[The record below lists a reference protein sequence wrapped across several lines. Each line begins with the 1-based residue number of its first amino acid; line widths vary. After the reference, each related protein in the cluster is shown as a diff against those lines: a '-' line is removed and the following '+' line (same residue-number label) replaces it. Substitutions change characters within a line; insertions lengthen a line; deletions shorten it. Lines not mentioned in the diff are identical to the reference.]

1 MLACTGSGQE
11 ALMHKTLYNS
21 LFIFFTVLLAA
32 GLFWRTAESASGMG
46 ALPVCEIRGTV
57 SDIRIKKAPVPSP
70 LVENETLIS
79 VDVQERKARYGDIA
93 PCTQRAVAA
102 ETRTY
107 KLCSQR
113 DIETGDVIGGTEAV
127 ATGPA
132 SPVGCLFDLVVI
144 AHKE

>member
-1 MLACTGSGQE
+1 MKQTLRYSAFVFCAAVLAS
-11 ALMHKTLYNS
+11 A
-21 LFIFFTVLLAA
+21 V
-32 GLFWRTAESASGMG
+32 FWRAAESASGFG

-57 SDIRIKKAPVPSP
+57 SDIQVKKSPVPSP
-70 LVENETLIS
+70 LIENETLIS
-79 VDVQERKARYGDIA
+79 VDVEERKARYGDIA
-93 PCTQRAVAA
+93 PCTGRKTAA

-107 KLCSQR
+107 KLCSPSV
-113 DIETGDVIGGTEAV
+113 IETGDMIGGTEAL

>member
-1 MLACTGSGQE
+1 MKQTQYLCAF
-11 ALMHKTLYNS
+11 TLC
-21 LFIFFTVLLAA
+21 AA
-32 GLFWRTAESASGMG
+32 VMASAVFWRAAESASGFG

-57 SDIRIKKAPVPSP
+57 SDVQVKKSPVPSP

-93 PCTQRAVAA
+93 PCTALQKSAA
-102 ETRTY
+102 ENRTY
-107 KLCSQR
+107 KLCGQR
-113 DIETGDVIGGTEAV
+113 DVETGDVIGGTEAV
-127 ATGPA
+127 VTGPA

>member
-1 MLACTGSGQE
+1 MKH
-11 ALMHKTLYNS
+11 ALRYS
-21 LFIFFTVLLAA
+21 AFVFCAALLASVV
-32 GLFWRTAESASGMG
+32 FWHAAESASGFG

-57 SDIRIKKAPVPSP
+57 SDVQIKKSPVPSP

-93 PCTQRAVAA
+93 PCTGLKSVA
-102 ETRTY
+102 ENRTY
-107 KLCSQR
+107 KLCSQN
-113 DIETGDVIGGTEAV
+113 DIETGDIIGGTEAV
-127 ATGPA
+127 ITGPA